1 MRGPAG
7 WRPRSVRARSTLLA
21 VLAVTG
27 ALVLASVLLVGTL
40 SRSLTRAEDD
50 QARARAAELASLA
63 ASGDLPA
70 EVAGIGDDSLAQ
82 VVAADGT
89 VLAASANIAGR
100 PAVSG
105 FLPAGDRPAVRTMRD
120 LPDDQ
125 EREDYRLWALRTT
138 TPDGPAVVYVGP
150 SLEASQETVSRLT
163 RSLLLGLP
171 LLIGLLGLAIWYV
184 VGRALRPVEAIRAEV
199 ASVSGHDLRRRV
211 PVPATGDEVA
221 RLATTMN
228 AMLARLEAS
237 DAQQREFVA
246 NASHD
251 LQSPLTVFR
260 TELEVALTHPG
271 SADWAA
277 TARSLSAESARM
289 ESLVAD
295 LLFLARA
302 EDAPLPEPRLLD
314 LDDVV
319 REEVERLRSTSPV
332 PVHAEVT
339 AAPVRGRRDDLARM
353 VRNLLA
359 NATCHATS
367 QVDLSLETDGDGVV
381 LAVEDDGPGVPAEH
395 RDRVFDRFYRA
406 DAARDR
412 GRNGTGLG
420 LAIVRSVA
428 EGHGGTVHLEAGSRF
443 LVRLPGA

>member
-1 MRGPAG
+1 
-7 WRPRSVRARSTLLA
+7 
-21 VLAVTG
+21 
-27 ALVLASVLLVGTL
+27 
-40 SRSLTRAEDD
+40 
-50 QARARAAELASLA
+50 
-63 ASGDLPA
+63 
-70 EVAGIGDDSLAQ
+70 
-82 VVAADGT
+82 
-89 VLAASANIAGR
+89 
-100 PAVSG
+100 
-105 FLPAGDRPAVRTMRD
+105 
-120 LPDDQ
+120 
-125 EREDYRLWALRTT
+125 
-138 TPDGPAVVYVGP
+138 VVYVGP

-199 ASVSGHDLRRRV
+199 AAVSADDLGRRV

-237 DAQQREFVA
+237 DTQQREFVA

-251 LQSPLTVFR
+251 LQSPLTAFR
-260 TELEVALTHPG
+260 AELEVALADPG
-271 SADWAA
+271 STDWPA

-302 EDAPLPEPRLLD
+302 EDATLPEPRLLD

-319 REEVERLRSTSPV
+319 REEVERLPPSSGV
-332 PVHAEVT
+332 VVFADVT
-339 AAPVRGRRDDLARM
+339 AAPVRGRREDLARM

-359 NATCHATS
+359 NATGHAATR
-367 QVDLSLETDGDGVV
+367 VDLSLLPDGDRVV
-381 LAVEDDGPGVPAEH
+381 LAVQDDGPGVPTEH
-395 RDRVFDRFYRA
+395 RDRIFDRFYRV

-412 GRNGTGLG
+412 GRPGTGLG
-420 LAIVRSVA
+420 LAIVRSIA
-428 EGHGGTVHLEAGSRF
+428 EGHGGSVRLEAGSRF
-443 LVRLPGA
+443 VVRLPSG

>member
-1 MRGPAG
+1 
-7 WRPRSVRARSTLLA
+7 
-21 VLAVTG
+21 
-27 ALVLASVLLVGTL
+27 
-40 SRSLTRAEDD
+40 
-50 QARARAAELASLA
+50 
-63 ASGDLPA
+63 
-70 EVAGIGDDSLAQ
+70 
-82 VVAADGT
+82 
-89 VLAASANIAGR
+89 
-100 PAVSG
+100 
-105 FLPAGDRPAVRTMRD
+105 
-120 LPDDQ
+120 
-125 EREDYRLWALRTT
+125 
-138 TPDGPAVVYVGP
+138 VYVGP
-150 SLEASQETVSRLT
+150 SLEASQEIVSRLT

-199 ASVSGHDLRRRV
+199 ATVSAHGLGRRV

-221 RLATTMN
+221 RLAATMN

-251 LQSPLTVFR
+251 LQSPLTAFR
-260 TELEVALTHPG
+260 TELEVALAHPEG
-271 SADWAA
+271 TDWTA

-302 EDAPLPEPRLLD
+302 EDATLPEPRLLD

-319 REEVERLRSTSPV
+319 REEVERLRPASGV
-332 PVHAEVT
+332 AVHAEVT
-339 AAPVRGRRDDLARM
+339 AAPVRGRREDLARM

-367 QVDLSLETDGDGVV
+367 RVDLSLVAGGDGIV
-381 LAVEDDGPGVPAEH
+381 LTVDDDGPGVPAEH
-395 RDRVFDRFYRA
+395 RDRVFDRFYRV

-412 GRNGTGLG
+412 ASSGTGLG

-428 EGHGGTVHLEAGSRF
+428 EGHGGTVRLEPGSRF
-443 LVRLPGA
+443 VVRLPGA